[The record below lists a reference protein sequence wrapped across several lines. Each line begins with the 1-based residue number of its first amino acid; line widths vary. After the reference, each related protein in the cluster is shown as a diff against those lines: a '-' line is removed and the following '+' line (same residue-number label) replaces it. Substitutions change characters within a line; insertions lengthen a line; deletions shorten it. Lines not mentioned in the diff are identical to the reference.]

1 MLINIYQG
9 LVCGIE
15 LLQYL
20 VHNRVG
26 EIGNH
31 RELHLP
37 GSQHMETEEEEE
49 EEEGINN

>member
-9 LVCGIE
+9 LVGGIE

-20 VHNRVG
+20 VHNGVG

-37 GSQHMETEEEEE
+37 GSGHMEDGE
-49 EEEGINN
+49 NQ